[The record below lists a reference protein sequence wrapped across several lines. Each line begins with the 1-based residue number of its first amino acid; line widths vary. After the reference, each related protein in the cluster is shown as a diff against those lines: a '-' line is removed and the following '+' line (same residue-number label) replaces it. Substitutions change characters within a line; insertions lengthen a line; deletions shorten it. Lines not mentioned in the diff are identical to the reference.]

1 MALQARGCEFGAA
14 PRILRDS
21 GTTGRGGQKGRRQK
35 TPKDHWR

>member
-1 MALQARGCEFGAA
+1 MALQAGRGEFGAA